1 MNINDREKLVLN
13 AIVDYYLTFGETI
26 GSRTLVKKYGIELS
40 SATIRNVMAD
50 LEDMGFIEKTH
61 TSSGRIPTDR
71 GYKYY
76 LDELLEIE
84 RLSHEEKEN
93 IDLIYNRRIGELE
106 NILKKTTTL
115 LSKMT
120 NYTSIALEPRTTTDR
135 IDRVEFVYIDEY
147 LVMMIV
153 IMDDRTVRTKK
164 ISMPYPIDRA
174 ELMVKSNEINQKLKN
189 HEIDILEIEKFLI
202 GIEDILLEDEDEDFD
217 KYFINNLAS
226 IIKNSNSEEVY
237 DVLDFF
243 NQRKDTKNLFEKLM
257 QQNIA
262 DNKAVNIIFGDELG
276 IKELEDF
283 SFVYS
288 IYNVSGA
295 QGIIGVIGP
304 KRMAY
309 SKTIGLI
316 EHVSHELN
324 NVIEQFEKN
333 TMKIKVKW
341 S

>member
-61 TSSGRIPTDR
+61 TSSGRIPTDM

-147 LVMMIV
+147 LVMMVV

-243 NQRKDTKNLFEKLM
+243 NQRKDTKNLLK
-257 QQNIA
+257 
-262 DNKAVNIIFGDELG
+262 
-276 IKELEDF
+276 
-283 SFVYS
+283 S
-288 IYNVSGA
+288 
-295 QGIIGVIGP
+295 
-304 KRMAY
+304 
-309 SKTIGLI
+309 
-316 EHVSHELN
+316 
-324 NVIEQFEKN
+324 
-333 TMKIKVKW
+333 
-341 S
+341 

>member
-147 LVMMIV
+147 LVMMVV

-324 NVIEQFEKN
+324 NVIEQFEK
-333 TMKIKVKW
+333 KYDED
-341 S
+341 